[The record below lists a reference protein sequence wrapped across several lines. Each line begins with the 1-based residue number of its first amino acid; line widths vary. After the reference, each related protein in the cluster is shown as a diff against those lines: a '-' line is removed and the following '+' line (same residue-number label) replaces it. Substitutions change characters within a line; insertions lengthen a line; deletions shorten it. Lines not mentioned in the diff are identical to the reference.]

1 MQLQGVKRKIIQA
14 ISFEVLA
21 VIMVSPFVAMLF
33 GKSLSNAAGLSI
45 LLSFLA
51 LFWNFAFNTLFEAWE
66 IRQVNRQRTV
76 KRRIM
81 HAVGFEAGFAVLVV
95 PVVAYWL
102 NITWQAALITD
113 LGLMLF
119 FMFYQFGFQWAFD
132 KIFGVPLSA
141 MATVSNAD

>member
-51 LFWNFAFNTLFEAWE
+51 LFWNFAFNTMFEAWE
-66 IRQVNRQRTV
+66 IRQVNRKRTI
-76 KRRIM
+76 KRRII
-81 HAVGFEAGFAVLVV
+81 HAVGFEAGFAILVV

-102 NITWQAALITD
+102 NITWQAALVTD

-132 KIFGVPLSA
+132 KIFGVPRSA
-141 MATVSNAD
+141 MANIS

>member
-14 ISFEVLA
+14 ISFEVLT

-51 LFWNFAFNTLFEAWE
+51 LFWNFAFNTMFEAWE
-66 IRQVNRQRTV
+66 IRQVNRKRTI
-76 KRRIM
+76 KRRII
-81 HAVGFEAGFAVLVV
+81 HAVGFEAGFAILVV

-102 NITWQAALITD
+102 NITWQAALVTD

-132 KIFGVPLSA
+132 KIFGVPRSA
-141 MATVSNAD
+141 MVNIS

>member
-51 LFWNFAFNTLFEAWE
+51 LFWNFAFNTMFEAWE
-66 IRQVNRQRTV
+66 IRQVNRKRTI
-76 KRRIM
+76 KRRII
-81 HAVGFEAGFAVLVV
+81 HAVGFEAGFAILVV

-102 NITWQAALITD
+102 NITWQAALVTD

-132 KIFGVPLSA
+132 KIFGVPRSA
-141 MATVSNAD
+141 MVNIS

>member
-14 ISFEVLA
+14 VSFEVLA

-51 LFWNFAFNTLFEAWE
+51 LFWNFAFNTLFAAWE

-76 KRRIM
+76 KRRII

-141 MATVSNAD
+141 MANSQ

>member
-51 LFWNFAFNTLFEAWE
+51 LFWNFAFNTMFEAWE
-66 IRQVNRQRTV
+66 IRQVNRHRTL
-76 KRRIM
+76 KRRII

-141 MATVSNAD
+141 MANSQ

>member
-66 IRQVNRQRTV
+66 IRQVNRQCTV
-76 KRRIM
+76 KRRII

-141 MATVSNAD
+141 MTNSQ

>member
-14 ISFEVLA
+14 ISFEVLT

-51 LFWNFAFNTLFEAWE
+51 LFWNFAFNTMFEAWE
-66 IRQVNRQRTV
+66 IRQVKRQRTL
-76 KRRIM
+76 KRRII
-81 HAVGFEAGFAVLVV
+81 HAVGFEAGFAILVV

-102 NITWQAALITD
+102 NITWQAALVTD

-132 KIFGVPLSA
+132 KIFGVPRSA
-141 MATVSNAD
+141 MANLS

>member
-76 KRRIM
+76 KRRIIY
-81 HAVGFEAGFAVLVV
+81 AVGFEAGFAVLVV

-141 MATVSNAD
+141 MTNSQ

>member
-14 ISFEVLA
+14 ISFEVIA
-21 VIMVSPFVAMLF
+21 VIMVSPFVALMF
-33 GKSLSNAAGLSI
+33 GKSLTNAASLSI

-66 IRQVNRQRTV
+66 IRQENRQRTL
-76 KRRIM
+76 KRRII
-81 HAVGFEAGFAVLVV
+81 HAVGFVAGFAVLVV

-132 KIFGVPLSA
+132 KIFGLPRSA
-141 MATVSNAD
+141 MVNGQ

>member
-51 LFWNFAFNTLFEAWE
+51 LFWNFAFNTMFEAWE
-66 IRQVNRQRTV
+66 IRQVNRKRTI
-76 KRRIM
+76 KRRII
-81 HAVGFEAGFAVLVV
+81 HAVGFEAGFAILVV

-102 NITWQAALITD
+102 NITWQAALVTD

-119 FMFYQFGFQWAFD
+119 FMFYQFGFQWSFD
-132 KIFGVPLSA
+132 KIFGVPRSA
-141 MATVSNAD
+141 MVNIS

>member
-51 LFWNFAFNTLFEAWE
+51 LFWNFAFNTMFEAWE
-66 IRQVNRQRTV
+66 IRQVNRQRTL
-76 KRRIM
+76 KRRII
-81 HAVGFEAGFAVLVV
+81 HAVGFEAGFAIYRVLC
-95 PVVAYWL
+95 Y
-102 NITWQAALITD
+102 
-113 LGLMLF
+113 G
-119 FMFYQFGFQWAFD
+119 
-132 KIFGVPLSA
+132 
-141 MATVSNAD
+141 

>member
-1 MQLQGVKRKIIQA
+1 MQQVC
-14 ISFEVLA
+14 
-21 VIMVSPFVAMLF
+21 PFYCL
-33 GKSLSNAAGLSI
+33 
-45 LLSFLA
+45 FLA

-66 IRQVNRQRTV
+66 IRQENRQRTL
-76 KRRIM
+76 KRRII

-132 KIFGVPLSA
+132 KIFGLPRSA
-141 MATVSNAD
+141 MVNGQ

>member
-14 ISFEVLA
+14 ISFEVIA
-21 VIMVSPFVAMLF
+21 VIMVSPFVALMF
-33 GKSLSNAAGLSI
+33 GKSLTNAASLSI

-66 IRQVNRQRTV
+66 IRQENRQRTL
-76 KRRIM
+76 KRRIIL
-81 HAVGFEAGFAVLVV
+81 AVGFEAGFAVLVV

-132 KIFGVPLSA
+132 KIFGLPRSA
-141 MATVSNAD
+141 MVNGQ